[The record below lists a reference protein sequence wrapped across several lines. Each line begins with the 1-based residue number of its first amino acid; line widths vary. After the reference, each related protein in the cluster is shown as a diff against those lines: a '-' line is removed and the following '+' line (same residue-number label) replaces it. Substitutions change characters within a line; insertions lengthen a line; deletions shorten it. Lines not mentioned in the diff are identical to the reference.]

1 MKRYLGNRKKL
12 SIYIDSDDKIGS
24 KALWQAIIERA
35 KEHSLA
41 GATVYKAVAG
51 IGAHSQ
57 LHTFNVWS
65 LSQKLPLV
73 IEFIDKEEKI
83 KEFLHHIEPLLQEA
97 LVTLQDV
104 EVLLYKHPKFEQ

>member
-1 MKRYLGNRKKL
+1 MKRYLGQRKKL
-12 SIYIDSDDKIGS
+12 SIYIDSDDRFES
-24 KALWQAIIERA
+24 KVLWQAIIQKA

-41 GATVYKAVAG
+41 GATVYKAIAG
-51 IGAHSQ
+51 MGAHSE

-83 KEFLHHIEPLLQEA
+83 KEFLHQIEPMLQEA